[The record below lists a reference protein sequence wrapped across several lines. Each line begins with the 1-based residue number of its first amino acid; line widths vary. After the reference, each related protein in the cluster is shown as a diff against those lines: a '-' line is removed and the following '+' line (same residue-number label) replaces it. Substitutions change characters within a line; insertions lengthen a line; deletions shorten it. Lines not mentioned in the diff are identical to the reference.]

1 MYKITP
7 QRADV
12 LDPLTG
18 TEYPA
23 EGVSVEVLLPPHHL
37 QERSGDVSIAHVKE
51 QKKK

>member
-7 QRADV
+7 LRANV

-18 TEYPA
+18 SEYPK
-23 EGVSVEVLLPPHHL
+23 EGVIAEVLLPPHHQ
-37 QERSGDVSIAHVKE
+37 QERSGDVSLASVKE